1 MDEFERK
8 ISQALRTDEAA
19 DYEKLSPEI
28 PPWEMVFDT
37 FKGRNRWLNAL
48 TGFWMIVFFIAA
60 VICMVRFF
68 SGDNVESM
76 LRWGFGALLL
86 MMGSSFLKLWWWL
99 EMQKNAVIREVK
111 RVELQ
116 LASLSRSVA
125 QSASRDADA

>member
-8 ISQALRTDEAA
+8 ISQALRADEA
-19 DYEKLSPEI
+19 DQYEKLSPEI
-28 PPWEMVFDT
+28 PPWEMVFET
-37 FKGRNRWLNAL
+37 FKGRNRWLNVL

-60 VICMVRFF
+60 IICMVRFF

-116 LASLSRSVA
+116 LASLAR
-125 QSASRDADA
+125 SASRDADA

>member
-8 ISQALRTDEAA
+8 ISQALRADEAA

-37 FKGRNRWLNAL
+37 FKGRNRWLNVL

-125 QSASRDADA
+125 QSVARDTDA